1 MLYDDGKMRSR
12 KRLPF
17 TCQKVTFYKP
27 ICGLLQAKRRHIGK
41 CLIAGAFLRGGR
53 PPIGCASAKAAP
65 GGNRA
70 ATSLVPS
77 VRQKCLLP
85 VSSPA
90 CRYYT
95 LPLLCDK
102 NVSFVLRYPLFT
114 LSLQTVRMA
123 FTAPCGGGSV
133 RRCGAKTVEAKPT
146 PGRWRLL
153 AAGRRVY
160 GDNAGPLYQGK
171 RLSCALFLTA

>member
-12 KRLPF
+12 KRWPF

-41 CLIAGAFLRGGR
+41 CLIAGAFLMGGR
-53 PPIGCASAKAAP
+53 PPLGCARAKAAP

-70 ATSLVPS
+70 VTSLVPS
-77 VRQKCLLP
+77 FLQMCLLP
-85 VSSPA
+85 VGSPA
-90 CRYYT
+90 CRCYM

-133 RRCGAKTVEAKPT
+133 RRCGAKTVEANLRRAAGGFLPPGGGFT
-146 PGRWRLL
+146 VIMPGRYIRES
-153 AAGRRVY
+153 VY
-160 GDNAGPLYQGK
+160 H
-171 RLSCALFLTA
+171 ALCS